1 MIAYILLFLFSVFIS
16 SVSQIILKSSANNE
30 HINVFGEYFNAKVL
44 IAYGVFFLSSLL
56 TILAYRKVPLSMG
69 VVLEATGYIWVTLLG
84 YIILKEKINKR
95 KCLGLVIII
104 LGILVSNLG

>member
-1 MIAYILLFLFSVFIS
+1 MIAYIVLFLFSVFIS

-30 HINVFGEYFNAKVL
+30 HINVFGEYFNTKVL